1 LDDRTL
7 CRLLSSIFSAAPS
20 LAQEKPRRRDIRQ
33 RNNSLFAIKKTLPL
47 ASIAPSEVYTWQG
60 KKLSA
65 LRYFLQ
71 TPKFER

>member
-1 LDDRTL
+1 V
-7 CRLLSSIFSAAPS
+7 
-20 LAQEKPRRRDIRQ
+20 
-33 RNNSLFAIKKTLPL
+33 IKKTLPL

-65 LRYFLQ
+65 LRYFFQ